1 MSKRILIADGDA
13 RWRTYLKNNMIKY
26 GCEIVGE
33 ASNGQ
38 EAVEQYKELH
48 PDVVLLEIDKP
59 EMDGMQ
65 ALKKIMASDPDAQI
79 IVCDSMATM
88 AKKSESIIYEA
99 ILFGAK
105 DFFTKPERPDGVL
118 TLIDNVLSK
127 QSQRASRFAK
137 YFKLA
142 NPEKARLIEKETT
155 IIANPDA
162 EKSTGKRILVTD
174 DSAFMRMTISNILKN
189 DGYEIVGEA
198 GNGKVAVELYKKLKP
213 DLVIMDI
220 TMPEMD
226 GMEALKEIRALDPNA
241 VVVMCSAMGQK
252 KMVEKSM
259 QSGAKDFIFKPF
271 QDDGVLE
278 VIKKV
283 LG

>member
-1 MSKRILIADGDA
+1 MSKTILIADEDA
-13 RWRTYLKNNMIKY
+13 RWCKFLKNYLIKH

-33 ASNGQ
+33 ALNGKD
-38 EAVEQYKELH
+38 AVEQYKKLH
-48 PDVVLLEIDKP
+48 PDLVLLDIDMP

-65 ALKKIMASDPDAQI
+65 ALKKIMASDPDARI
-79 IVCDSMATM
+79 IVCDSISTE
-88 AKKSESIIYEA
+88 KESILYEA

-142 NPEKARLIEKETT
+142 YPEKARLIEKETT
-155 IIANPDA
+155 LEANPDV

-259 QSGAKDFIFKPF
+259 QSGAKDFIIKPF
-271 QDDGVLE
+271 QAERVLE